1 MHANEVSLAGALL
14 QRGHEQAFLETCYR
28 DNFKPDTA
36 IRNFFLLAH
45 VHARRTPRNLASQ
58 TEIIYLNVDYLKK
71 REGIQGLILIPANR
85 EKRMLVSQ
93 LSECKN

>member
-1 MHANEVSLAGALL
+1 MHVNEAPLAGASL
-14 QRGHEQAFLETCYR
+14 QRGQEQAFLETCYR
-28 DNFKPDTA
+28 DNFKPDAT
-36 IRNFFLLAH
+36 IRNFFFLAP
-45 VHARRTPRNLASQ
+45 VHARRTPRNLVFQ
-58 TEIIYLNVDYLKK
+58 TEVIYLNVDYLKK